1 MANQFNCIL
10 LEIPM
15 KPLRR
20 LSWIFVSLSI
30 LSIFSLGSARASE
43 TEETVQAKFQTTYV
57 WQYKPGFPA
66 AYSGV
71 NSLSPAAE
79 KNYSLSATAFLGA
92 RAWQG
97 CEVYFNPEMV
107 MSHSLSRLTGLAGF
121 NNGEDQK
128 GGVPDPTLYVARLF
142 VRQTLEFGGDR
153 EMLTSAPN
161 QLAGEVDK
169 RRLVI
174 TAGKISLIDIFDN
187 NSLSHDPRTQFLNWS
202 FMTYGAFDYAADLR
216 GYTIGAALEYYH
228 DDWAIRIGRF
238 EQPVE
243 SNTLPLDSR
252 LSRYH
257 GDQVEIEHAHE
268 IADQQG
274 KLRLLVFHN
283 RANMGGYQDA
293 LDLWNRNGRA
303 GLPNFENVSKDRT
316 KTGYGV
322 SLEQSIVR
330 DVGLFFRAS
339 QNDGGEETFAFTEI
353 DQSLTGGILTKGGY
367 WRRPDDSIGIAYAQ
381 NGLSTIHQQYQ
392 ANGGRGFFIGD
403 GKINYRPERILE
415 CFYSMG
421 VVNKVWLSFDYQHI
435 NNPAYNADRGPVNI
449 VGTRLHMEY

>member
-1 MANQFNCIL
+1 MADQSHCAVL
-10 LEIPM
+10 AIPM
-15 KPLRR
+15 KTLRQ
-20 LSWIFVSLSI
+20 LNWIFVSFSMLN
-30 LSIFSLGSARASE
+30 IFSLDSARASE
-43 TEETVQAKFQTTYV
+43 AEEAVQAKFQTTYV
-57 WQYKPGFPA
+57 WQYKPGFSA
-66 AYSGV
+66 AYSGAR
-71 NSLSPAAE
+71 SLSPSAE
-79 KNYSLSATAFLGA
+79 KNYSLSTTAFLGT

-107 MSHSLSRLTGLAGF
+107 MSHSLSKLTGLAGF

-128 GGVPDPTLYVARLF
+128 GGGSDPTFYTARLF

-153 EMLTSAPN
+153 EMLKSAPN

-169 RRLVI
+169 RRLVM

-187 NSLSHDPRTQFLNWS
+187 NSFSHDPRTQFLNWS
-202 FMTYGAFDYAADLR
+202 FMTYGAFDYAADTR

-228 DDWAIRIGRF
+228 DDWAIRMGRF
-238 EQPVE
+238 EQPIE
-243 SNTLPLDSR
+243 SNELPLDSR

-268 IADQQG
+268 INNQQG
-274 KLRLLVFHN
+274 KLRVLAFHN
-283 RANMGGYQDA
+283 RTRMGGYQDA
-293 LDLWNRNGRA
+293 LDLWNQNGRV
-303 GLPNFENVSKDRT
+303 GVPDFEKTHKDRT

-339 QNDGGEETFAFTEI
+339 QNDGGEETYAFTDIEK
-353 DQSLTGGILTKGGY
+353 SLTGGLLAKVNFWG
-367 WRRPDDSIGIAYAQ
+367 RPNDTFGVAYAQ
-381 NGLSTIHQQYQ
+381 NGLSSVHQQYL
-392 ANGGRGFFIGD
+392 ADGGPGFFIGD
-403 GKINYRPERILE
+403 GKIKYRPEGIVE

-421 VVNKVWLSFDYQHI
+421 VVNKVSLSFDYQHI